1 MIGRGLALRT
11 ALALA
16 YPFLAHAANARDDGV
31 LAAVA
36 LGDLALIVLLGPLL
50 RRRGWAWGL
59 LVAILAVLA
68 ALATTPHATLPL
80 LAPPVVFT
88 ALAGWFFARTL
99 QAGRVPL
106 ITRMASALHVQPVAA
121 LDPALSAYTRALT
134 GFWAALLFALSLV
147 NLVLG
152 IFAVPEGLLARLGH
166 PTPLPVLDARGS
178 LFANL
183 LIHGVVAACFLAE
196 YAWRRHR
203 FRDLPDRNLLDFLR
217 RMGALPPGFWRDLVR

>member
-1 MIGRGLALRT
+1 MTGRGLALRT

-16 YPFLAHAANARDDGV
+16 YPFLAHAANARDDGL

-36 LGDLALIVLLGPLL
+36 LGDLALILLLGPLL

-59 LVAILAVLA
+59 LAVIVAVLA
-68 ALATTPHATLPL
+68 ALAKAPYATLPL

-106 ITRMASALHVQPVAA
+106 ITRMASALHAQPVEA
-121 LDPALSAYTRALT
+121 LDPALSSYTRTLT
-134 GFWAALLFALSLV
+134 GFWAALLFGLSLV
-147 NLVLG
+147 NLVLAV
-152 IFAVPEGLLARLGH
+152 FAVPEGLLARLGH

-183 LIHGVVAACFLAE
+183 LIHGVVATCFLAE

-203 FRDLPDRNLLDFLR
+203 FSDLPDRNLPDFLR
-217 RMGALPPGFWRDLVR
+217 RIGALPPAFWRDLVR